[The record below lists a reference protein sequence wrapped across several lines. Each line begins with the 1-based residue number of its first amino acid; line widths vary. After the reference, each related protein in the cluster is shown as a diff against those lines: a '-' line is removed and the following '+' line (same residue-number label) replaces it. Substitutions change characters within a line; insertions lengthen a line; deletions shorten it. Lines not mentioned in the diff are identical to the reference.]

1 MRNSAGLLF
10 WLAVRSA
17 AQVATVITLAR
28 ALGPGQYGRFV
39 AAIAIASGLGAIAGI
54 GSQGLIL
61 RDGARDP
68 TRLDELLGRCLGLW
82 LAGSAICT
90 VAGVAAAAL
99 LPGPWSTRDLW
110 LLIGSEVS
118 TSSLV
123 EILGRAMQARQYPQ
137 RYGALSAG
145 LTVCRLGALLLLML
159 LDACTLRSWIT
170 AYAAASAGYGMLLLV
185 QLGHR
190 YPGVRLRRPD
200 AALLRAGAPF
210 VAGSLGPRLQAEF
223 NKPLLAQA
231 SYGWAGNLSIAQR
244 ALDLA
249 TLPLVA
255 LQESLWPRVYSSRD
269 PAARLLHTGK
279 WIVLLALLGGGLLLA
294 VAPWLPR
301 LLGADYASS
310 SKLLAMLAGIPA
322 MQVLRN
328 LASTQ
333 LIAKGRV
340 ATLTRIQLTTMALG
354 ALATASLVLSA
365 GLAGAIMALYATEAA
380 SLSMLLIA
388 SRSGKPSAH
397 GPLQG

>member
-10 WLAVRSA
+10 WLTVRST
-17 AQVATVITLAR
+17 AQVVTVITLAR

-82 LAGSAICT
+82 LAGSVICT

-110 LLIGSEVS
+110 LLIGSEVA

-170 AYAAASAGYGMLLLV
+170 TYAAASAGYGMLLLV
-185 QLGHR
+185 QLSQK
-190 YPGVRLRRPD
+190 YPRVRLRPPD

-279 WIVLLALLGGGLLLA
+279 WIVLLAMLSGGMLLA
-294 VAPWLPR
+294 VAPCLPQ

-310 SKLLAMLAGIPA
+310 SKLLMMLTGLPT

-328 LASTQ
+328 LGNSH
-333 LIAKGRV
+333 LIAQDRV
-340 ATLTRIQLTTMALG
+340 ITVTRIQVLSMALS
-354 ALATASLVLSA
+354 ALATMVLVFTS
-365 GLAGAIMALYATEAA
+365 GLIGAILALYATEAA
-380 SLSMLLIA
+380 TLFMLWLA
-388 SRSGKPSAH
+388 LKR
-397 GPLQG
+397 